1 MLLAAVLTAVV
12 MAALSLAPPQWLAV
26 VLLLVLGAG
35 WIIALTTLNG
45 AAQGVLPNWVRGRGL
60 AIYLMVFN
68 GAMAAGSLLWGW
80 WHRSWAWPPRCWS
93 AASACWRRGCCST
106 ACACRP
112 ARPICSRRTI
122 GRSRWSTRRLRT
134 IAAR

>member
-1 MLLAAVLTAVV
+1 

-45 AAQGVLPNWVRGRGL
+45 AAQGVLQLGARPRPGHLPDGVQRRDGGGQPAVGL
-60 AIYLMVFN
+60 VAQELGV
-68 GAMAAGSLLWGW
+68 AATLLVGGVGLL
-80 WHRSWAWPPRCWS
+80 
-93 AASACWRRGCCST
+93 AAGCCST

>member
-1 MLLAAVLTAVV
+1 M
-12 MAALSLAPPQWLAV
+12 

-68 GAMAAGSLLWGW
+68 GAMAAGSLLWGLV
-80 WHRSWAWPPRCWS
+80 AQELGV
-93 AASACWRRGCCST
+93 AATLLVGGVGLLAAGLLFH
-106 ACACRP
+106 
-112 ARPICSRRTI
+112 
-122 GRSRWSTRRLRT
+122 RLRLPT
-134 IAAR
+134 GEADLQPSNHWPEPLVNTPVENDRAR

>member
-45 AAQGVLPNWVRGRGL
+45 AAQGVLPNWVRGRG
-60 AIYLMVFN
+60 
-68 GAMAAGSLLWGW
+68 
-80 WHRSWAWPPRCWS
+80 PP
-93 AASACWRRGCCST
+93 ST
-106 ACACRP
+106 
-112 ARPICSRRTI
+112 
-122 GRSRWSTRRLRT
+122 
-134 IAAR
+134 